1 MGVVAARVASKQR
14 CVLCVS
20 VCVCVL
26 SVEAATKVY
35 RENEELINQ
44 TDKAEAEKPH

>member
-1 MGVVAARVASKQR
+1 MMGVVTARVASKQR

-20 VCVCVL
+20 VCVL

-35 RENEELINQ
+35 RENEESINQ

>member
-1 MGVVAARVASKQR
+1 MMGVVAARVASKQR
-14 CVLCVS
+14 
-20 VCVCVL
+20 CVL